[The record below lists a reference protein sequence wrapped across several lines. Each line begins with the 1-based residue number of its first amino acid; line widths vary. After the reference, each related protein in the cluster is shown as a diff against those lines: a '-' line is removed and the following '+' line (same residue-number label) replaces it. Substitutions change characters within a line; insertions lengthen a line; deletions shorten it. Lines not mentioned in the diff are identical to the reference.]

1 MYTPENPPANRREQ
15 TLKEVVALV
24 MKSPISDAQVSYL
37 DGVTPMSALKSMNV
51 DVQTAIVARFANQAM
66 GGDVKSF
73 EVLMKA
79 GGLEPPKEQKITV
92 DLPTFYT
99 GMDDL
104 PADIKAALAEEVAI
118 AIDDSKEEDAAVE
131 VQFEVLPSEENSE

>member
-99 GMDDL
+99 GVDDL

-118 AIDDSKEEDAAVE
+118 AIDDSKEEDAAVD
-131 VQFEVLPSEENSE
+131 VQFEVLPPEENSE

>member
-99 GMDDL
+99 GTEDL

-131 VQFEVLPSEENSE
+131 VQFEVLPSEENPE